1 VSAKKGALPAGKVYI
16 SAIMS
21 SEIADTGVT
30 PDPAELTQP
39 FDRVLFWRVIAGGV
53 ALLTLGAGLLWLRFG
68 SLIFFDMLSAL
79 QGCF

>member
-1 VSAKKGALPAGKVYI
+1 
-16 SAIMS
+16 
-21 SEIADTGVT
+21 
-30 PDPAELTQP
+30 
-39 FDRVLFWRVIAGGV
+39 VLFWRVIAGGV